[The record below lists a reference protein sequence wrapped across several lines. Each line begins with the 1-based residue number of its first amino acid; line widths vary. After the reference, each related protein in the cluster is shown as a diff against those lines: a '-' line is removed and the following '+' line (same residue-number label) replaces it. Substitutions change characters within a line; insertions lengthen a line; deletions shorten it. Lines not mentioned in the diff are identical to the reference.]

1 MRTIIRLFQ
10 SKSSKEILATTLL
23 SALISVKLFWVGE
36 ISWKGEWE
44 STLIFLPGESHGP
57 RSLVGYGPRSH
68 KELDT
73 TEQLTPSMVTAVLL
87 NSRRTSVQEG
97 SNRIIHIPITFSHSL
112 LVK

>member
-36 ISWKGEWE
+36 ISCKGEWE
-44 STLIFLPGESHGP
+44 STLVFLPGESHGP
-57 RSLVGYGPRSH
+57 RSLVGYSPWSH

-73 TEQLTPSMVTAVLL
+73 TKQLTHSMVTAVLL
-87 NSRRTSVQEG
+87 FLFFFNFILFLNFT
-97 SNRIIHIPITFSHSL
+97 
-112 LVK
+112 